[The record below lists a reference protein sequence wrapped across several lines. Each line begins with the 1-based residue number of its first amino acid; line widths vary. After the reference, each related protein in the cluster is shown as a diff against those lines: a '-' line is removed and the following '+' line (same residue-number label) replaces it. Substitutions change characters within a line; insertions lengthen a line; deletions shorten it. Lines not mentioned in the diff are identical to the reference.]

1 MIHSTRWCTFPG
13 FMSSH
18 FDHTFLEIISLCY
31 ISLQIVL
38 LHAHSPIFFFKLNSF
53 PPNQSALTMF
63 YRDSLKRL
71 TVQESTNALVL
82 LLRGRSSPCRLIINQ
97 TCWCHEEKSATLPSF
112 KERVNEP
119 SSLVLDALL
128 AINSGRESSVQSRG
142 SRMNV
147 GSLSFSLHDGGFSK
161 LDENPTLESSRL
173 KPLDVLASTND
184 EARVK

>member
-1 MIHSTRWCTFPG
+1 M
-13 FMSSH
+13 
-18 FDHTFLEIISLCY
+18 
-31 ISLQIVL
+31 
-38 LHAHSPIFFFKLNSF
+38 
-53 PPNQSALTMF
+53 
-63 YRDSLKRL
+63 
-71 TVQESTNALVL
+71 
-82 LLRGRSSPCRLIINQ
+82 
-97 TCWCHEEKSATLPSF
+97 
-112 KERVNEP
+112 
-119 SSLVLDALL
+119 LDALL